1 LGGQRRTVEQFYEA
15 FSAGDLDAATAMFGR
30 GVRIVDPGLGAVE
43 GLEALR
49 GYLVGLKEVVPDA
62 RAVVERVFEV
72 ADVVIVEGRFT
83 GTSANTGS
91 SAGMGAGRQPASRE
105 VDLAFADFARVRD
118 GQIVEYRTYYDQVS
132 LLTQLGQL
140 Q

>member
-1 LGGQRRTVEQFYEA
+1 MGGRRRAVEQFYEA

-30 GVRIVDPGLGAVE
+30 GVRIVDPGMGAVE

-49 GYLVGLKEVVPDA
+49 GYLVALKEVVPDA

-83 GTSANTGS
+83 GTSANTAS
-91 SAGMGAGRQPASRE
+91 SVGLGAGGRPVSRD
-105 VDLAFADFARVRD
+105 VDLAFAVFAHVRD

-132 LLTQLGQL
+132 LRTQLGQL
-140 Q
+140 E